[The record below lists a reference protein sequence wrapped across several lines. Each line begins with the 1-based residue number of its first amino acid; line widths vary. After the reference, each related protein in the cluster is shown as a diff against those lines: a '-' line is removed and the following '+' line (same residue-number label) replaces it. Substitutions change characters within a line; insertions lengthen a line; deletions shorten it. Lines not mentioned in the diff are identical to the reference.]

1 MNSALS
7 GGRVQDVPDM
17 INYVVKELKTTYNAT
32 IDFNNDWKLA
42 TLLIGANN
50 LCGACHNDSGDD
62 PDSYET
68 ELNNVIQM
76 MYEQIPRV
84 RLNLLPMFNIGQV
97 PPTPIPSIPIQSNPI
112 QFIPTHSHP
121 IPSNPIHSF
130 QSNPIPSNPFQ
141 SNPIHSFQ
149 SIHSSNPF

>member
-1 MNSALS
+1 MLIHIGWCVDDLTVGGEHHEPFFKNLIRLNSALS

-17 INYVVKELKTTYNAT
+17 IDYVVKELKTTYAQT
-32 IDFNNDWKLA
+32 VDFNNDWKLA

-62 PDSYET
+62 PDSFQT

-76 MYEQIPRV
+76 MYEQIPRL

-97 PPTPIPSIPIQSNPI
+97 CADKCYTNSLYSEY
-112 QFIPTHSHP
+112 
-121 IPSNPIHSF
+121 
-130 QSNPIPSNPFQ
+130 
-141 SNPIHSFQ
+141 
-149 SIHSSNPF
+149 